1 MSDTNSDI
9 DSMKILIQF
18 INETLH
24 ESQSNGVHLNTVST
38 LWIILFSVIVVQ
50 KLIKYVIKPIVI
62 NKNNNTN
69 NKNNDKNIN
78 RDPSTECMIV

>member
-1 MSDTNSDI
+1 MTDTDTNSDAN
-9 DSMKILIQF
+9 SMMILIRF

-38 LWIILFSVIVVQ
+38 LWIILFAIIIVQ
-50 KLIKYVIKPIVI
+50 KLIKYVIKPIV
-62 NKNNNTN
+62 NNRNNNTN
-69 NKNNDKNIN
+69 DDKNIN

>member
-1 MSDTNSDI
+1 MTDTNSDAN
-9 DSMKILIQF
+9 SMMILIQF

-38 LWIILFSVIVVQ
+38 LWIILFAIIIVQ
-50 KLIKYVIKPIVI
+50 KLIKYVIKPIV
-62 NKNNNTN
+62 NNRNNNTN
-69 NKNNDKNIN
+69 DDKNIN